1 MALHEGL
8 ERWFVSLTA
17 PEART
22 RRDRCPGLLAL
33 HEAADGWLAR
43 VRIPG
48 GRLSGAQLRAL
59 ATAADELGNGLV
71 DITARA
77 NLQLRGLRADT
88 APQLAAHLSATGLLP
103 SRAHDRVRN
112 VLASPLAGRS
122 RAALDDVDAVV
133 ELLDTRLCANPA
145 LGELPGRFCFL
156 VDDGTGAGSDVR
168 PDITIVARGDGVF
181 AVLLDAQPLVFEGDA
196 GAAAAVALRAAGAFV
211 EVGGDAWRMSET
223 PGGAGSVARRLG
235 IELGVAR
242 RRPRRAAALDPGPQR
257 QRDGRVAVTGLAP
270 LGQLSPAILL
280 ELARLRDDVRLSTRR
295 TVTLVDVEAD
305 EADAAGAALER
316 CGLQVDGAS
325 GWVGLTACAG
335 TGACQSALA
344 DVRAAA
350 AQRAR
355 VRLPGAPIE
364 HWSAC
369 GRRCGES
376 GDVAVAV
383 AVQGTVS
390 VAVRSGA
397 REWTEQTLAAVRA
410 GLLVEAIG

>member
-1 MALHEGL
+1 MALHDGL
-8 ERWFVSLTA
+8 ERWLVSSTA
-17 PEART
+17 PEPRT

-48 GRLSGAQLRAL
+48 GRLSGAQLHAL
-59 ATAADELGNGLV
+59 GSAAGALGNGLV

-77 NLQLRGLRADT
+77 NLQLRGLRADA
-88 APQLAAHLSATGLLP
+88 APQLAARLSGVGLLP

-112 VLASPLAGRS
+112 VLASPLAGRA
-122 RAALDDVDAVV
+122 RAALDDVDDVV
-133 ELLDTRLCANPA
+133 ELLDTQLCADPA

-168 PDITIVARGDGVF
+168 PDITIAARGDGAF
-181 AVLLDAQPLVFEGDA
+181 AILLDAQMLAFEGD
-196 GAAAAVALRAAGAFV
+196 GGAAVALALCAAGAFL

-223 PGGAGSVARRLG
+223 PGGADSVARRLG
-235 IELGVAR
+235 IALAVAR
-242 RRPRRAAALDPGPQR
+242 RRPRRAATLDPGPQR

-270 LGQLSPAILL
+270 LGQLSPAVLL
-280 ELARLRDDVRLSTRR
+280 ELARLGDDVRLSTRR
-295 TVTLVDVEAD
+295 TVTLVDVDPD
-305 EADAAGAALER
+305 EADAAGAALQH
-316 CGLQVDGAS
+316 CGLQIDGAS

-335 TGACQSALA
+335 IGACRSALA
-344 DVRAAA
+344 DVRATA

-364 HWSAC
+364 HWAAC

-376 GDVAVAV
+376 ADVGVAV

-390 VAVRSGA
+390 VAVRSGT
-397 REWTEQTLAAVRA
+397 REWTEPTLEAARA
-410 GLLVEAIG
+410 GLLVEAVG

>member
-1 MALHEGL
+1 L
-8 ERWFVSLTA
+8 ESWFVSFAGSEL
-17 PEART
+17 RT

-59 ATAADELGNGLV
+59 GAAAEELGNGLV

-77 NLQLRGLRADT
+77 NLQLRGLGVDAG
-88 APQLAAHLSATGLLP
+88 PQLAARLADAGLLP
-103 SRAHDRVRN
+103 SHAHDLVRN

-122 RAALDDVDAVV
+122 HGALDAVDAVV
-133 ELLDTRLCANPA
+133 ELLDVRLCDDAA

-168 PDITIVARGDGVF
+168 PDITIAARGDGAF
-181 AVLLDAQPLVFEGDA
+181 GVLLDTQPLAFEGDA
-196 GAAAAVALRAAGAFV
+196 EAAVDLALRAAAAFLD
-211 EVGGDAWRMSET
+211 VGGDAWRMSET
-223 PGGAGSVARRLG
+223 PGGASSVARHLT
-235 IELGVAR
+235 IDLAAR

-270 LGQLSPAILL
+270 FGQLSPAILL
-280 ELARLRDDVRLSTRR
+280 GLARMRDDVRLSTRR
-295 TVTLVDVEAD
+295 TVTLVDVEAHDAD
-305 EADAAGAALER
+305 EACAALER
-316 CGLQVDGAS
+316 CGLSVDGAS

-335 TGACQSALA
+335 IGACHSALA

-364 HWSAC
+364 HWAAC
-369 GRRCGES
+369 GRRCGED
-376 GDVAVAV
+376 GDVVVAV

-397 REWTEQTLAAVRA
+397 REWIEPSLEAARA
-410 GLLVEAIG
+410 GLLVEAAG